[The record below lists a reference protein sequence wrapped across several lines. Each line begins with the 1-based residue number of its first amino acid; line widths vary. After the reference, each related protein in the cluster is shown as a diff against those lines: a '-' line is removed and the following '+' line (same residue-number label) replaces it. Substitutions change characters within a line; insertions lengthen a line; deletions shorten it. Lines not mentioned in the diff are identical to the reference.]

1 MEKRRVVHDIQKIFY
16 LGPFFFKNEGFY
28 KKPSSM
34 SQIELWLGLQARVL
48 GITLKHSVFAD
59 ELMKVEKHF

>member
-1 MEKRRVVHDIQKIFY
+1 
-16 LGPFFFKNEGFY
+16 
-28 KKPSSM
+28 M

-59 ELMKVEKHF
+59 ELMNVEKHF